1 MKTFI
6 SLFILLSFAYANADT
21 ANVDLDVN
29 YKTGAVDIFAN
40 ENYVVD
46 NLNELVNAFPKS
58 KVYIIGHTDSSGSD
72 VNNLKLSEARANAL
86 YIRLLKSGL
95 NKDQISAKG
104 MGETAPIA
112 DNNTSAGRSAN
123 RRVVAVFA
131 GLSNDEK
138 MKMKTM
144 VASKKGLSFVD
155 TENTL
160 VDKFVS
166 AKQKAVANVKASVP
180 AVPAVQAEAPKVKAS
195 YSNSGNYRYAIST
208 GVYNSTVDVENKT
221 DSSEDSEWSSD
232 HSLPIGLA
240 AQFKVANSAWLGFKV
255 FGHRH
260 DYKIDSSPGF
270 TWDEERTS
278 LIRCSLIS
286 DYEGENWG
294 IGFDVDFNREAMIM
308 ENAGAAVLTYETL
321 VGATLR
327 GQYKLFDSN
336 EWSSRL
342 GVAVSYPFATI
353 SSDET
358 DAEGELG
365 YNVFL
370 DLMRNKVIVDYGI
383 RAKLFYGQRNFT
395 NAQSDQTE
403 DVYGLVLSLDTPNWL

>member
-1 MKTFI
+1 MKTLI
-6 SLFILLSFAYANADT
+6 SLFILLGCAYANADN

-72 VNNLKLSEARANAL
+72 VNNLRLSEARANAL

-95 NKDQISAKG
+95 SKDQISAKG

-112 DNNTSAGRSAN
+112 DNNTSAGRNAN

-131 GLSNDEK
+131 GLSEDEK
-138 MKMKTM
+138 NKMKTM
-144 VASKKGLSFVD
+144 VSSKKGLSYVD
-155 TENTL
+155 SESKV
-160 VDKFVS
+160 VDQFIS
-166 AKQKAVANVKASVP
+166 EKQKIAADAKAPVADVKAKAP
-180 AVPAVQAEAPKVKAS
+180 EAKSSLKA
-195 YSNSGNYRYAIST
+195 YKNSGNYRYAIST
-208 GVYNSTVDVENKT
+208 GVYNSTVDVDNKT
-221 DSSEDSEWSSD
+221 SAAQDSEWVSD

-260 DYKIDSSPGF
+260 DYEIETSPGF
-270 TWDEERTS
+270 TWDEERTF
-278 LIRCSLIS
+278 LLRGSLIS

-294 IGFDVDFNREAMIM
+294 IGFDVDFNREAMII
-308 ENAGAAVLTYETL
+308 ENAGAAVLSYESL

-327 GQYKLFDSN
+327 GQYKIYDSN
-336 EWSSRL
+336 KWSSRL
-342 GVAVSYPFATI
+342 GVALSYPFAAI
-353 SSDET
+353 SSDDT

-365 YNVFL
+365 YSVFL
-370 DLMRNKVIVDYGI
+370 DLMRDQVIVDYGI